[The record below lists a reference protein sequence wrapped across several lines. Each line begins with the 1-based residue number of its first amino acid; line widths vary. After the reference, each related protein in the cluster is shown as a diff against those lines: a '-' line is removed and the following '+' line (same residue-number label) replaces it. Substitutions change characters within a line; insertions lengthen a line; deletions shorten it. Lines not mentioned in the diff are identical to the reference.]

1 MGTVEKKNAL
11 QIIGTIQGLAFPEYN
26 ELAEARQLVDDCLAG
41 QKTIKSKEK
50 YLPPNEWQK
59 NHKEQ
64 YFAFLRRALF
74 PGETR
79 YALDIY
85 EGLFSIGEP
94 RVVLPKN
101 GKLDYILKYA
111 SVYND
116 SLKRVQLRLNSEQM
130 SHGLRCLLVEI
141 RDDDERPFFI
151 REYSAEKFLRSHFRD
166 EGGESFADFILIDE
180 STGVYDLKTKQ
191 DSIDFRLRVFA
202 LDENGEYYQRGMSIS
217 EFAAFDPAHPPTD
230 ERTIFPEYKGKRLNR
245 IPFVWCGVTSL
256 SGSSFDYPPLQPMA
270 DTEIALYVAMANHS
284 QHIYMNTQEILVF
297 TGVSPD
303 AIPKDIAFGC
313 GSFIALKEE
322 QADAK
327 YVSTNG
333 VGYTAEKDE
342 IEQLKSSIEQKRLS
356 IMSAKSHQSGTVVGM
371 EQNSRSAPLRSV
383 VETSGAAITEILK
396 FMAQWMKFDQEE
408 IDIIRYS
415 PSLEFAETKVNLSE
429 FVALCKSV
437 MDGEVQMLEED
448 LYLIAKNSG
457 YINASSTWEEFKA
470 KYKVESSAR
479 QKAMSI
485 LPNQTGNPFARTNQP
500 KPNGN
505 GNGNPS
511 DTGN

>member
-1 MGTVEKKNAL
+1 MPL
-11 QIIGTIQGLAFPEYN
+11 
-26 ELAEARQLVDDCLAG
+26 
-41 QKTIKSKEK
+41 
-50 YLPPNEWQK
+50 
-59 NHKEQ
+59 
-64 YFAFLRRALF
+64 
-74 PGETR
+74 GE
-79 YALDIY
+79 
-85 EGLFSIGEP
+85 
-94 RVVLPKN
+94 
-101 GKLDYILKYA
+101 
-111 SVYND
+111 
-116 SLKRVQLRLNSEQM
+116 
-130 SHGLRCLLVEI
+130 
-141 RDDDERPFFI
+141 
-151 REYSAEKFLRSHFRD
+151 
-166 EGGESFADFILIDE
+166 FADFNPLNPPQDE
-180 STGVYDLKTKQ
+180 ATVYPTYL
-191 DSIDFRLRVFA
+191 
-202 LDENGEYYQRGMSIS
+202 GQRS
-217 EFAAFDPAHPPTD
+217 
-230 ERTIFPEYKGKRLNR
+230 KR

-356 IMSAKSHQSGTVVGM
+356 IMSVKTHQSGTVVGM

-383 VETSGAAITEILK
+383 VDTSGAAITEILK
-396 FMAQWMKFDQEE
+396 FMARWMQKPQDE
-408 IDIIRYS
+408 IDNICYS
-415 PSLEFAETKVNLSE
+415 PSLEFANTKVNLSE
-429 FVALCKSV
+429 FISLCKSV

-448 LYLIAKNSG
+448 LYLIAKDSG

-485 LPNQTGNPFARTNQP
+485 LPKQTGNPFANKNQTQ
-500 KPNGN
+500 GN
-505 GNGNPS
+505 GNVNS
-511 DTGN
+511 

>member
-11 QIIGTIQGLAFPEYN
+11 QILGAIQSLAFPEYQ

-59 NHKEQ
+59 THTEQ
-64 YFAFLRRALF
+64 YLAFLRRALF

-85 EGLFSIGEP
+85 EGLFSIGDP
-94 RVVLPKN
+94 RIVLPKD
-101 GKLDYILKYA
+101 GSLDFIIKYA

-116 SLKRVQLRLNSEQM
+116 SLKRVQMRLNSEQM
-130 SHGLRCLLVEI
+130 SHGLRCLLAET
-141 RDDDERPFFI
+141 RDDTERPFFI

-166 EGGESFADFILIDE
+166 EGGESFPDFILMDE
-180 STGVYDLKTKQ
+180 STGIYDLKTKQ
-191 DSIDFRLRVFA
+191 DSIDFKLRVFA
-202 LDENGEYYQRGMSIS
+202 LDANGDYYQRGMPLG
-217 EFAAFDPAHPPTD
+217 EFAKFDPLNPPQD
-230 ERTIFPEYKGKRLNR
+230 EATVYPTYLGRRSKR

-356 IMSAKSHQSGTVVGM
+356 IMSVKTHQSGTVVGM

-383 VETSGAAITEILK
+383 VDTSGAAITEILK
-396 FMAQWMKFDQEE
+396 FMARWMQKPQEE
-408 IDIIRYS
+408 IDNICYS
-415 PSLEFAETKVNLSE
+415 PSLEFANTKVNLSE
-429 FVALCKSV
+429 FISLCKSV

-448 LYLIAKNSG
+448 LYLIAKDSG

-485 LPNQTGNPFARTNQP
+485 LPKQTGNPFANKNQTQ
-500 KPNGN
+500 GN
-505 GNGNPS
+505 GNVNS
-511 DTGN
+511 